1 MLVLGLHISVD
12 IFALFFLKIIVD
24 ISVDKDLSP
33 SQFPGLFPGVLDFQ
47 GVSCVMVWYGAV
59 WYVPVG

>member
-1 MLVLGLHISVD
+1 MLVLGLHIS
-12 IFALFFLKIIVD
+12 VD